1 MRIAWKDA
9 TKISLTESMKG
20 NLAEKNGH
28 KKRGAR
34 RVGGW
39 REEEREPGGESEHWG
54 GRKGGVYML
63 VYYDL

>member
-1 MRIAWKDA
+1 
-9 TKISLTESMKG
+9 MKG
-20 NLAEKNGH
+20 NLAEENGD

-39 REEEREPGGESEHWG
+39 REEEREPGGEGEHRG
-54 GRKGGVYML
+54 GRGGGVFML